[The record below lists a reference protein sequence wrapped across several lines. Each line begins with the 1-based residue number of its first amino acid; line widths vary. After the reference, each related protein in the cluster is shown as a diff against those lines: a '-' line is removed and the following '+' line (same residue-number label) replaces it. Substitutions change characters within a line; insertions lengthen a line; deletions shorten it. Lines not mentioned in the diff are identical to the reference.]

1 MKYGFNVL
9 NLHKLYLIV
18 DRDNARAIHIYQELG
33 FEPEGSSKRSSSS
46 MANTAPPFACACS
59 KETSWPRMVEVAEP
73 RMDVKGCWRACSPC
87 QQGGP
92 GPMKRGAYLRQNLR
106 HLSVTLAPAIFRPLS
121 DLMSG
126 TAVGGL
132 HRLFA
137 HAELTKPATV
147 QLEHRNP
154 L

>member
-59 KETSWPRMVEVAEP
+59 KETSWPRMVEVAELP
-73 RMDVKGCWRACSPC
+73 HGREGLLAGVFALPARRPWPHEK
-87 QQGGP
+87 
-92 GPMKRGAYLRQNLR
+92 GAYLRQNLR
-106 HLSVTLAPAIFRPLS
+106 HLSVTLRARHF
-121 DLMSG
+121 
-126 TAVGGL
+126 
-132 HRLFA
+132 
-137 HAELTKPATV
+137 PAT
-147 QLEHRNP
+147 L
-154 L
+154 

>member
-59 KETSWPRMVEVAEP
+59 KETSWPRMVEVAELP
-73 RMDVKGCWRACSPC
+73 HGREGLLAGRVRLASKA
-87 QQGGP
+87 
-92 GPMKRGAYLRQNLR
+92 A
-106 HLSVTLAPAIFRPLS
+106 LAP
-121 DLMSG
+121 
-126 TAVGGL
+126 
-132 HRLFA
+132 
-137 HAELTKPATV
+137 
-147 QLEHRNP
+147 
-154 L
+154 